1 MKVRKKFALKVLRP
15 DIIAKYKRTVGD
27 FQDEIR
33 VLMELRHKNII
44 SIDDYGSL
52 EDKNGMP
59 SFYLVM
65 EYIEDGAL
73 LKDKYTFAKRFSL
86 FMQILDGL
94 QYLHSK
100 NIIHRDIKPDNVLIQ
115 HDSVVK
121 ITDFGVAKFLED
133 KETVSSVIGA
143 PAYAPPE
150 QFNRTGPLSYASDLY
165 SAGKTFYTM
174 LTGKLPGINKPV
186 KALPDNLKQ
195 KNWHD
200 DLLRILEKATADDPQ
215 VRFSTALEMKHD
227 IKTVFQKRLRKNNVK
242 IYTKSHNKY
251 VTFVQVAVVLLIV
264 SGIALLRENFTGNG
278 IQPDDAPEFLAARD
292 RGVEMFASSEI
303 AEHDVESYFDTV
315 LEIHPQGDARSH
327 FFAAATAELTRDK
340 EKSIRLLHKA
350 VTMYPDDAGLN
361 IALGKAYFSAGRIFE
376 ARKFW
381 KYARSLQDKNYYI
394 DPLLKLT
401 VQVK

>member
-1 MKVRKKFALKVLRP
+1 MT
-15 DIIAKYKRTVGD
+15 IC
-27 FQDEIR
+27 
-33 VLMELRHKNII
+33 
-44 SIDDYGSL
+44 
-52 EDKNGMP
+52 
-59 SFYLVM
+59 
-65 EYIEDGAL
+65 
-73 LKDKYTFAKRFSL
+73 
-86 FMQILDGL
+86 
-94 QYLHSK
+94 
-100 NIIHRDIKPDNVLIQ
+100 
-115 HDSVVK
+115 
-121 ITDFGVAKFLED
+121 
-133 KETVSSVIGA
+133 
-143 PAYAPPE
+143 
-150 QFNRTGPLSYASDLY
+150 
-165 SAGKTFYTM
+165 
-174 LTGKLPGINKPV
+174 
-186 KALPDNLKQ
+186 
-195 KNWHD
+195 
-200 DLLRILEKATADDPQ
+200 LRILEKATADDPQ

-350 VTMYPDDAGLN
+350 VTRYPDDAGLN